1 MSTYR
6 DLNDYEIMYLVE
18 EENDDARELL
28 FEKYKPII
36 YRLALS
42 YQKEAKQYGL
52 ELEDLIQE
60 AYVGLSS
67 AVKNYNSDNNVLFY
81 TYAIVSMKNRIL
93 NVLTA
98 KSSTKHRC
106 LNQAISLYMP
116 VNKNNECYLI
126 DITEDKNEVLPQLLV
141 EENETENIIHD
152 FILSLDFPHS
162 CILELKMNGFSNC
175 DIASLLDYPLKNV
188 TNYLFRIRK
197 QLKQNL
203 KDIKV

>member
-36 YRLALS
+36 YHLAIS

-98 KSSTKHRC
+98 KSSTKHKC
-106 LNQAISLYMP
+106 LNQAISLYTP

-152 FILSLDFPHS
+152 FKRCPRKINISLNYF
-162 CILELKMNGFSNC
+162 EF
-175 DIASLLDYPLKNV
+175 DI
-188 TNYLFRIRK
+188 I
-197 QLKQNL
+197 
-203 KDIKV
+203 

>member
-36 YRLALS
+36 YCLAVN

-98 KSSTKHRC
+98 KSSTKHKC

-116 VNKNNECYLI
+116 VNRNNECYLI

-141 EENETENIIHD
+141 EENETENIIHN

-175 DIASLLDYPLKNV
+175 DIAS
-188 TNYLFRIRK
+188 
-197 QLKQNL
+197 
-203 KDIKV
+203 